1 MGPNCQAR
9 YPLSPSLKCFPILQK
24 SLVYTNK
31 VPPRTQPNIP
41 TSSRPKMPAR
51 VRSTLQRSLVRPLDG
66 AGVLPCQSLSICRRT
81 FTTRTANNA
90 SKIAHARRAVH
101 PSAPRKSS
109 SPRSFTTA
117 TTIST
122 VPSRFKELHDAL
134 SGVKDAGIEQVSVSR
149 LQLALRG
156 LESEEPLIR
165 IAGEFCDQVG
175 AIGFTM
181 ALPRQASNTST
192 ID

>member
-1 MGPNCQAR
+1 MHLLVRHGIWDQIAKPDVR
-9 YPLSPSLKCFPILQK
+9 SRPHFPILEK

-31 VPPRTQPNIP
+31 VPPRTQPNIL

-51 VRSTLQRSLVRPLDG
+51 VRSTLQRSLARPLDS
-66 AGVLPCQSLSICRRT
+66 AGVSPCQFLSICRRT

-90 SKIAHARRAVH
+90 SNIAHARRADR
-101 PSAPRKSS
+101 PSVPIKRS

-122 VPSRFKELHDAL
+122 VPPRFKELHDAL

-165 IAGEFCDQVG
+165 IAGEWLRHLRG
-175 AIGFTM
+175 H
-181 ALPRQASNTST
+181 
-192 ID
+192 